1 MSLCIVKTPQ
11 KTLCIVNCLLL
22 YTRYFVYRLQYT
34 THFSVQNTLKKSVVE
49 MILDIFYVRKI
60 VRKEFAMNKVFLS
73 SNFLSYSRCFYMNC
87 KKGA

>member
-1 MSLCIVKTPQ
+1 MSLCIVKTTQ
-11 KTLCIVNCLLL
+11 NILCKVKTFLL
-22 YTRYFVYRLQYT
+22 YTNFVVCNRLYT
-34 THFSVQNTLKKSVVE
+34 TKNGAKL
-49 MILDIFYVRKI
+49 RKI